1 MLFTYFSYVLSARVE
16 LPTVFRLMQGNPKRS
31 WILDCTLFF
40 QVLHS
45 GFLVNETWIPEFWI
59 SGLQSPGFLILQANI
74 SLAYAMLSDTLDG
87 AKIFEPG
94 FLVSQIRI
102 TFHGVT
108 SSSGLKLV
116 ARLQGRKS
124 RRSPKNCVFVW
135 HFQISFIL
143 VILFSSRQ
151 KGQGYEFCCFFPSLY
166 LRTSE
171 NNLL

>member
-1 MLFTYFSYVLSARVE
+1 MDS
-16 LPTVFRLMQGNPKRS
+16 
-31 WILDCTLFF
+31 TLFF

-74 SLAYAMLSDTLDG
+74 SLACAMLSDTLDG

-94 FLVSQIRI
+94 FLVSEIRI

-116 ARLQGRKS
+116 ARLQGPKR
-124 RRSPKNCVFVW
+124 RRSPKIVFLYGI
-135 HFQISFIL
+135 FNFLYRSDTF
-143 VILFSSRQ
+143 LFSTKRV
-151 KGQGYEFCCFFPSLY
+151 GV
-166 LRTSE
+166 
-171 NNLL
+171 